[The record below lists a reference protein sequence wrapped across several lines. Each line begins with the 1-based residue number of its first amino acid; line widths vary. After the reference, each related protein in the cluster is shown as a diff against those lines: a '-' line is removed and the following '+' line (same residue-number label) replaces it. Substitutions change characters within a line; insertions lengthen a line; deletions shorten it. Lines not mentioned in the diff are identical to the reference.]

1 MKKIVAKVKLH
12 IPAGK
17 ANPSPPIGPALGQY
31 QVDIMGFCKAFNAQ
45 TQKMEEMKVP
55 VSITVFTDRSFKFE
69 VGTYLTSD
77 LLKKAAKIDRGSKEP
92 GRAPIAR
99 LPREKIREI
108 AEIKMKDLNTTDIEM
123 AMRIIEGQA
132 RSMGLIITS

>member
-1 MKKIVAKVKLH
+1 MKKVVAKVKLH

-17 ANPSPPIGPALGQY
+17 ANPSPPVGPALGQY

-55 VSITVFTDRSFKFE
+55 VTITVFSDRSFKFE
-69 VGTYLTSD
+69 LGTYLASD
-77 LLKKAAKIDRGSKEP
+77 LLKKYAKIEKGSGQA
-92 GRAPIAR
+92 GRAPIGKVSR
-99 LPREKIREI
+99 DVIRQV
-108 AEIKMKDLNTTDIEM
+108 AEIKMKDLNTTDIEK

-132 RSMGLIITS
+132 RSMGLIVA

>member
-1 MKKIVAKVKLH
+1 MKKIVAKIKLH

-17 ANPSPPIGPALGQY
+17 ANPSPPVGPALGQY

-55 VSITVFTDRSFKFE
+55 VSITVFSDRSFKFE

-77 LLKKAAKIDRGSKEP
+77 LLKKYAKLEKGSGQA
-92 GRAPIAR
+92 GRAPVGQITR
-99 LPREKIREI
+99 DVIRQI
-108 AEIKMKDLNTTDIEM
+108 AEIKLKDLNTGDVEK

-132 RSMGLIITS
+132 KSMGLIVM